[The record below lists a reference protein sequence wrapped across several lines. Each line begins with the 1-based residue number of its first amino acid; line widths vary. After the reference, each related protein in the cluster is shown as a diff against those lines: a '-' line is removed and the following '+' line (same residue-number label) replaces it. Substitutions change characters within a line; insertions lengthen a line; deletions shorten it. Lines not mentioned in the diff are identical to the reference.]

1 MLLLLSQLLATDAQ
15 ASVARAKDVGRF
27 MGMET
32 VELSGYGVVTGLNR
46 TGDSTKNLAAVQAV
60 LNAVQVQGYTTEAL
74 ISRNIALVQVSGT
87 ITRDARD
94 GDRFD
99 VTVSSVGDATSLE
112 GGQLSITLLNTLVG
126 EPVATAQGALV
137 VGGYSA
143 LGGGDRA
150 GKNHPTVARVA
161 NGGALQRELEGAVDF
176 NGMSEVEFVLD
187 EPDWTTVARLADG
200 INGSFPEPIAEP
212 MSSSTVLLHVPE
224 DYLGR
229 FAWFAAV
236 VEAVP
241 VELDA
246 VARVVIS
253 ERTGTVVMGS
263 DVRIDDV
270 AVAHGGLT
278 IEVDNRT
285 EAVQAAPLSFGT
297 TAVLQN
303 GSISVEE
310 QPGQLEVIGGTSI
323 GDLVSAL
330 NDMGVSPRDL
340 ITILQLIEAAGALH
354 GELVVQ

>member
-1 MLLLLSQLLATDAQ
+1 MLTLLSLLLSSPAEA
-15 ASVARAKDVGRF
+15 ARAKDVGRF
-27 MGMET
+27 MGMEKRQLT
-32 VELSGYGVVTGLNR
+32 GYGVVTGLNR

-60 LNAVQVQGYTTEAL
+60 LSGAQVQGYTTEEL
-74 ISRNIALVQVSGT
+74 ISRNVALVQVSAD
-87 ITRDARD
+87 ITSDTRN

-112 GGQLSITLLNTLVG
+112 GGQLSITILNTIVG
-126 EPVATAQGALV
+126 ESVATAQGALV

-150 GKNHPTVARVA
+150 GKNHPTVARIA
-161 NGGALQRELEGAVDF
+161 SGGSMQAELRGGVDF
-176 NGMSEVEFVLD
+176 NELDSVEFVLD
-187 EPDWTTVARLADG
+187 QPDWTTVARLADS
-200 INGSFPEPIAEP
+200 INSQFDVPIAEP
-212 MSSSTVLLHVPE
+212 LSSSTVEMHIPE
-224 DYLGR
+224 EYLGR
-229 FAWFAAV
+229 FAWFAAII
-236 VEAVP
+236 ESVP
-241 VELDA
+241 VDLDI

-278 IEVDNRT
+278 IAVDPRV

-297 TAVLQN
+297 TAVVQN
-303 GSISVEE
+303 GSIEVEE
-310 QPGQLEVIGGTSI
+310 IEGQLEVIGGTSI
-323 GDLVSAL
+323 GDLVAAL
-330 NDMGVSPRDL
+330 NEMGVTPRDL